1 MNSNDAGPRKAYKN
15 DQFLNSS
22 EARPVR
28 ILSELIEPQVRLR
41 DENVSDVIVFFG
53 SARILARDEAKKN
66 LAAAKKNSGDVA
78 RAERDLSMSQLSD
91 VSAYGTT

>member
-1 MNSNDAGPRKAYKN
+1 MNSNDAAPRRAYKN
-15 DQFLNSS
+15 DQFLNGS

-28 ILSELIEPQVRLR
+28 ILSEFIEPQVRLR

-66 LAAAKKNSGDVA
+66 WRPPKKKW
-78 RAERDLSMSQLSD
+78 
-91 VSAYGTT
+91 